1 MEMYIL
7 LLITFVGLPEDL
19 FVLMEMYIL
28 LLITFLG
35 LPEDLFVLL
44 KLSSF
49 TAYRFIFTLYNL
61 EEHEYRV
68 QGK

>member
-1 MEMYIL
+1 
-7 LLITFVGLPEDL
+7 
-19 FVLMEMYIL
+19 L